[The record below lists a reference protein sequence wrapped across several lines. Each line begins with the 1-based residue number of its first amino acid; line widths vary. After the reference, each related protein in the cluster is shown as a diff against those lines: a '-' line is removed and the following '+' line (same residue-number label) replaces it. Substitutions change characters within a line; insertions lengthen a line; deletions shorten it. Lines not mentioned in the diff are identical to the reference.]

1 MSVTQ
6 NFSEELEDMV
16 VVITGGAG
24 ILGSTIARNLGES
37 GGKLALLD
45 VDEEG
50 LEELSGEFSRKEIK
64 HISLKTN
71 VLSKESLNEAREK
84 IIDKYGR
91 LDVLI
96 NGAGGNKSEAT
107 TGEDSPFFDLSEDG
121 LKWVFNLNF
130 LGTLLSCQVF
140 GEEFTN
146 QGRGSII
153 NISSMA
159 AITPLTKTPAYSAA
173 KAAVSNFTQWLAVHM
188 SRNYSTD
195 IRVNAIAPGF
205 FLTQQNR
212 YLLIDAE
219 SEELTDR
226 GQKIIDHT
234 PMARFGD
241 PEDLVSTVRWLASP
255 ESEFVHGSIIP
266 IDGGFSA
273 FGGV

>member
-1 MSVTQ
+1 MTQ

>member
-1 MSVTQ
+1 VSQ
-6 NFSEELEDMV
+6 KFSEELEDMV
-16 VVITGGAG
+16 IVITGGAG
-24 ILGSTIARNLGES
+24 VLPSTIARDLGES
-37 GGKLALLD
+37 GCKLALLD

-50 LEELSGEFSRKEIK
+50 LEELSRELSRKGIE
-64 HISLKTN
+64 HTSLKTD
-71 VLSKESLNEAREK
+71 VLSKESLSKAREE
-84 IIDKYGR
+84 IIDKFGKI
-91 LDVLI
+91 DVLI

-107 TGEDSPFFDLSEDG
+107 TGEDSPFFDLSESA

-140 GEEFTN
+140 GKDFAN

-173 KAAVSNFTQWLAVHM
+173 KAAVSNFTRWLAVHI

-212 YLLIDAE
+212 YLLIDDE

-226 GQKIIDHT
+226 GQTIIDHT